1 MKEKCSIIM
10 DKFLELDKNDRIPLN
25 LTCVLHFLVCKKCRT
40 QVRLMTVANKVCAEP
55 LKMPLSDNDRAIE
68 LLMKKIDSEYDS
80 QTYHISMRRWIVSG
94 IIMILAMLVFL
105 FSRSFLS
112 SEALDFAFFF
122 IFSSVISAYCAIF
135 VGSNMDFFIKK
146 IETFKDSNFYKIMLD
161 KV

>member
-1 MKEKCSIIM
+1 MKEKCSIVM
-10 DKFLELDKNDRIPLN
+10 DKFLELDKNDKIPLN
-25 LTCVLHFLVCKKCRT
+25 LTLHFLVCKKCRT
-40 QVRLMTVANKVCAEP
+40 QVRLMTVANKVCTEP